1 MIVPYQ
7 CGCEGP
13 SAPSRSSGGP
23 HATILAMT
31 EPDRLIS
38 SSMVNTPAGLT
49 AAGNPA
55 QDHVPGSGP
64 DPPPPVTPAV
74 GAGQVWGQRR
84 GQRRQ
89 EGAHQ
94 PGVRDVD
101 RPGLRVGAGVVDDQL
116 VAAFAHGQVVSV
128 EAGVAGG

>member
-49 AAGNPA
+49 AAGKSA
-55 QDHVPGSGP
+55 QDNVPGTGSKRTRRAT
-64 DPPPPVTPAV
+64 PPQAR
-74 GAGQVWGQRR
+74 AGRAGEQRC

-89 EGAHQ
+89 ECPHQ

-101 RPGLRVGAGVVDDQL
+101 RTGLRVGAGVVDDQL
-116 VAAFAHGQVVSV
+116 VAAFAHG
-128 EAGVAGG
+128 